1 MPDKDALEPLHDE
14 HRRAQASCEHA
25 RMMAREH
32 GKAIISPRSSTTYTC
47 FGMFIGGAWG
57 GTVGGIKIYRAIFIL
72 KGMLWNIR
80 KSFYSQ
86 NTFRIMRFDEK
97 VMLPEQI
104 NSELATASVF
114 AILFF
119 IILLLKN

>member
-47 FGMFIGGAWG
+47 FGMLIGG
-57 GTVGGIKIYRAIFIL
+57 
-72 KGMLWNIR
+72 MLLMGLV
-80 KSFYSQ
+80 Y
-86 NTFRIMRFDEK
+86 
-97 VMLPEQI
+97 
-104 NSELATASVF
+104 F
-114 AILFF
+114 AISSWHMSDLALQLTCCAAGIVGAAGGLFAAASIF
-119 IILLLKN
+119 YVDESLESNTMADAIKKSRQTVRSAYFK